1 MHLVENIGCFLV
13 SGNELVQVKCDF
25 DVQLP
30 PASPVKGWQEI
41 ANINMSDP
49 TNSCPSPLRETT
61 SPSRR
66 CEKSSDSAGCE
77 SVFFPTNSVPFSKL
91 CGRAVGFSYHSSDA
105 LNVIH
110 GICSSSQCETIDDP
124 YVDGL
129 SITYTNNTRVHIWT
143 LAVDQPHDSSRCPCG
158 NSLYSTP
165 SFVGND
171 YYCEVAVNNCSPV
184 WEGEGCT
191 DVHPTDAACCENP
204 KSNSLQNQGRL
215 GFPTS
220 LGSVES
226 LISR

>member
-1 MHLVENIGCFLV
+1 MF
-13 SGNELVQVKCDF
+13 SGNELVHVKCDF

-30 PASPVKGWQEI
+30 PPSPVKGWQEI

-49 TNSCPSPLRETT
+49 TNSCPSPLRENT

-91 CGRAVGFSYHSSDA
+91 CGRVVGFSYRSSDA
-105 LNVIH
+105 LDAIY
-110 GICSSSQCETIDDP
+110 GICSSSQCDTIDDP

-143 LAVDQPHDSSRCPCG
+143 LAVDQPQGLSRCPCG

-171 YYCEVAVNNCSPV
+171 YYCEVAVNNSSPV

-204 KSNSLQNQGRL
+204 NLPWFCREFDQPIVTDNCEHRGASMS
-215 GFPTS
+215 
-220 LGSVES
+220 
-226 LISR
+226 